1 MARHRSAGADHG
13 AEHELEDGFFA
24 ERVGDDL
31 QAPAFLDEEALQQVR
46 LRVARRCAIGTL
58 RWAMQASKSSMK
70 QGGRTGQ
77 LGLEVVDHALGQVAR
92 DGA

>member
-46 LRVARRCAIGTL
+46 RAGRPAVRDWHPQVGDAGLEVVHEA
-58 RWAMQASKSSMK
+58 
-70 QGGRTGQ
+70 GGRTGQ